1 MKQSNTT
8 QRIEDKALDDL
19 VAADQRRAALAYV
32 DEAFA
37 EAMMAGID
45 PDCFANA
52 ALFAGLQHLVD
63 SSGEEMVARIAEGLP
78 ERVRAGDYSVPLW
91 H

>member
-1 MKQSNTT
+1 MKVSNTT
-8 QRIEDKALDDL
+8 RNAEDRALDDL
-19 VAADQRRAALAYV
+19 VASDQRRAAMAYF

-52 ALFAGLQHLVD
+52 ALRAGLQHLVD
-63 SSGEEMVARIAEGLP
+63 SFGEEAVAKMAETLP
-78 ERVRAGDYSVPLW
+78 ALLRTGEYSAPLW